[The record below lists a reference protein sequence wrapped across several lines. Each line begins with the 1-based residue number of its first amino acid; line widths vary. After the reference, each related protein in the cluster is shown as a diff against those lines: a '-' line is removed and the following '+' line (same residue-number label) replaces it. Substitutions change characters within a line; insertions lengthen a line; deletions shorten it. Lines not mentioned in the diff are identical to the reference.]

1 MLFVGMLSFQLAGA
15 LILLLNGLKGTE
27 DAVIKNCFPGS
38 NIVERDE
45 HDNCTIPREQ
55 LRKSAHKIYLNI
67 VAFGDLVL
75 GYLLAAFSP
84 ASSYGILCTVSNIA
98 VVTIILLVAEFYLSR
113 LVANVIYAKDRLT
126 SYSELK
132 KNGVDT
138 AITKTEL
145 DDLCE

>member
-55 LRKSAHKIYLNI
+55 LRKFGFRIFVGCVQSGVILWYSLHCFKYCSCNYNSSCCRVLFEQISCECYLCKRQTDFI
-67 VAFGDLVL
+67 Q
-75 GYLLAAFSP
+75 
-84 ASSYGILCTVSNIA
+84 
-98 VVTIILLVAEFYLSR
+98 
-113 LVANVIYAKDRLT
+113 
-126 SYSELK
+126 
-132 KNGVDT
+132 
-138 AITKTEL
+138 
-145 DDLCE
+145 